1 MDRREYRRRLANR
14 PNDVR
19 FEEVERLLGLY
30 GWELDTIRGSHHVF
44 KRDGKDLISIPLRR
58 PRILAAYVRRVLDLT
73 GEDDA

>member
-1 MDRREYRRRLANR
+1 MDRREYRRRIANR

-19 FEEVERLLGLY
+19 FEELERLLSLY